1 MTHTTE
7 EFVRRELRSILRG
20 DTYRN
25 RFVCLPCLL
34 SKDKP
39 PTAPCAGVRWNA
51 LACARVRH
59 NLGTNPA
66 PFRPPQQNWG
76 IVNPNS
82 MNVIAGRLTP
92 GQDLARPARAAT
104 LPMVDVI
111 DMLGAPE

>member
-39 PTAPCAGVRWNA
+39 PTAPCAGVRWSA
-51 LACARVRH
+51 PE
-59 NLGTNPA
+59 LGTIWAQTPPLSA
-66 PFRPPQQNWG
+66 RPQQNWG

-82 MNVIAGRLTP
+82 MNVTAGRLTP

-111 DMLGAPE
+111 DMLGAHE